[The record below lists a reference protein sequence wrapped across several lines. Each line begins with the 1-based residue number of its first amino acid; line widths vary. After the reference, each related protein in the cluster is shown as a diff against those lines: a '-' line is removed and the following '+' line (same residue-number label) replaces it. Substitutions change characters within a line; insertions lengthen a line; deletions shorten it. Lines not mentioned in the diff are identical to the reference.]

1 MKNNLWFIPF
11 ILLCFS
17 PWLQT
22 GASDGRIIAVS
33 KTSTETAVYRPTI
46 AKFPTNTSNQAVNL
60 KAGLVNEDLLIAMM
74 GFHSGTNRSKA
85 FDGSRGQGVT
95 VSTLNK
101 ANLIIGDNWSGL
113 KIAPEYRCTPYN
125 RDDYRY
131 PQSVEPKIVE
141 KYGGIYSPYT
151 GKCFDS
157 LDDTD
162 IEHIIPL
169 SEAHDSGLCAAD
181 LKTRR
186 RFASDMLN
194 LTLADPFVNRYQ
206 KKHYDAAEWMPVL
219 NQCWYANR
227 IVEIRRKYNL
237 TIDRR
242 EAEILERILSSC
254 TSTEMEIPPC
264 ESARPESELESVPSP
279 QKSTDNIDALSL
291 WDDNRNGRIT
301 CAEARRHGIAPVQ
314 RSHPAYRYM
323 RDGDGDGVVY
333 E

>member
-22 GASDGRIIAVS
+22 EASDGRIIAVS
-33 KTSTETAVYRPTI
+33 KTSMETAVYRPTI
-46 AKFPTNTSNQAVNL
+46 ANFPANTFNQAVNL
-60 KAGLVNEDLLIAMM
+60 MAGLVNEDLLIAMM
-74 GFHSGTNRSKA
+74 GFHPGTKRSKA
-85 FDGSRGQGVT
+85 FDGSPGQGVT

-101 ANLIIGDNWSGL
+101 ASLIIGDYWSGL
-113 KIAPEYRCTPYN
+113 KIAPEHRCTPYK

-131 PQSVEPKIVE
+131 PQSLESKIFAII
-141 KYGGIYSPYT
+141 GIIYCPYT
-151 GKCFDS
+151 GQCFDS
-157 LDDTD
+157 LRDTD

-181 LKTRR
+181 LETRR
-186 RFASDMLN
+186 RFASDLLN
-194 LTLADPFVNRYQ
+194 LTLAEPRVNRHQ
-206 KKHYDAAEWMPVL
+206 KWHYDAAEWMPAL
-219 NQCWYANR
+219 NECWFANR
-227 IVEIRRKYNL
+227 IVEVRRKYNL

-242 EAEILERILSSC
+242 EAESLESVLSSC
-254 TSTEMEIPPC
+254 SSTEMVIHPC
-264 ESARPESELESVPSP
+264 ESAQSRSAVASASLNRIPSGNNDP
-279 QKSTDNIDALSL
+279 LSL

-301 CAEARRHGIAPVQ
+301 CKEARRHGIAPVP

-323 RDGDGDGVVY
+323 RDGDGDGVVC

>member
-1 MKNNLWFIPF
+1 MKNYLWFIPF

-22 GASDGRIIAVS
+22 EASDGRIIAVS
-33 KTSTETAVYRPTI
+33 KTSMETAVYRPTI
-46 AKFPTNTSNQAVNL
+46 GKFPTNTSNQAFNL
-60 KAGLVNEDLLIAMM
+60 MAGLENEDLLIAMM
-74 GFHSGTNRSKA
+74 GFHSGTKRSKT
-85 FDGSRGQGVT
+85 FDRSRGQGVT

-101 ANLIIGDNWSGL
+101 ASLSIGDNWRGIE
-113 KIAPEYRCTPYN
+113 IAPEYRCTPYN

-141 KYGGIYSPYT
+141 KYGVIYSPYT
-151 GKCFDS
+151 GQCYDS
-157 LDDTD
+157 LRDTD
-162 IEHIIPL
+162 IEHIIAL

-181 LKTRR
+181 PETRR
-186 RFASDMLN
+186 RFASDLLN
-194 LTLADPFVNRYQ
+194 LTLAEPHVNRHQ
-206 KKHYDAAEWMPVL
+206 KRHYDAAEWMPAL

-227 IVEIRRKYNL
+227 NVEVRLKNNL

-242 EAEILERILSSC
+242 EAESLESVLSSC
-254 TSTEMEIPPC
+254 TSTEMVIRPC
-264 ESARPESELESVPSP
+264 ESAQSEDE
-279 QKSTDNIDALSL
+279 QATDPPNKKPTGNIDALSL

-314 RSHPAYRYM
+314 RSHPAYPYM
-323 RDGDGDGVVY
+323 RDGDGDGVVC

>member
-1 MKNNLWFIPF
+1 MKKIFFCLIPF
-11 ILLCFS
+11 ILLSCS
-17 PWLQT
+17 SNSGLP
-22 GASDGRIIAVS
+22 DGRIISVS

-46 AKFPTNTSNQAVNL
+46 GKFPTNTSNQAVNIM
-60 KAGLVNEDLLIAMM
+60 AGLVNEDLLKAMM
-74 GFHSGTNRSKA
+74 GFHPGTKISKA
-85 FDGSRGQGVT
+85 FDRSRGQGVT

-101 ANLIIGDNWSGL
+101 ASMIIGDNWREIV
-113 KIAPEYRCTPYN
+113 IAPEHRCSPYSQE
-125 RDDYRY
+125 DYRY
-131 PQSVEPKIVE
+131 PQSLEPKIFAII
-141 KYGGIYSPYT
+141 GIIYCPYT
-151 GKCFDS
+151 GKCFVS
-157 LDDTD
+157 LRDTD
-162 IEHIIPL
+162 IEHIIAR

-186 RFASDMLN
+186 RFASDLDN
-194 LTLADPFVNRYQ
+194 LTLADPYVNRYR
-206 KKHYDAAEWMPVL
+206 KKHHDAAEWMPAL

-242 EAEILERILSSC
+242 EAEILESVLSSC
-254 TSTEMEIPPC
+254 TSTEMVIRPC
-264 ESARPESELESVPSP
+264 ESAQSEDELATDPP
-279 QKSTDNIDALSL
+279 NQKSTGNIDALSL

-323 RDGDGDGVVY
+323 RDGDGDGVVC

>member
-22 GASDGRIIAVS
+22 EASDGRIIAVS
-33 KTSTETAVYRPTI
+33 KTPMETAVYRPTI
-46 AKFPTNTSNQAVNL
+46 AKFPANTFNQAVNL
-60 KAGLVNEDLLIAMM
+60 MAGLVNEDLLKAMM
-74 GFHSGTNRSKA
+74 GFHPGTKISKA
-85 FDGSRGQGVT
+85 FDGTRGQGVT

-101 ANLIIGDNWSGL
+101 ASLIIGDSWRGL
-113 KIAPEYRCTPYN
+113 KIAPEHRCTPYK

-131 PQSVEPKIVE
+131 PQSLESKIFE
-141 KYGGIYSPYT
+141 SSGMIYCPYT
-151 GKCFDS
+151 GQCFDS
-157 LDDTD
+157 LRDTD

-181 LKTRR
+181 LETRR
-186 RFASDMLN
+186 RFASDLLN
-194 LTLADPFVNRYQ
+194 ITLAEPHVNRYQ
-206 KKHYDAAEWMPVL
+206 KRHYDAAEWMPAL

-227 IVEIRRKYNL
+227 NVEVRLKNNL

-242 EAEILERILSSC
+242 EAESLESVLSSC
-254 TSTEMEIPPC
+254 TSTEMVIRPC
-264 ESARPESELESVPSP
+264 ESAQSRSAVASASSNRLPS
-279 QKSTDNIDALSL
+279 DNNDPLSL

-301 CAEARRHGIAPVQ
+301 CKEARRHGIAPVP

-323 RDGDGDGVVY
+323 RDGDGDGVVC

>member
-1 MKNNLWFIPF
+1 MKNYLWFIPF
-11 ILLCFS
+11 ILLSFS
-17 PWLQT
+17 PWPHA

-33 KTSTETAVYRPTI
+33 KNSMETAVYRPTI
-46 AKFPTNTSNQAVNL
+46 GKFPTNTSNQAVNL
-60 KAGLVNEDLLIAMM
+60 MAGLVNEDLLIAMM
-74 GFHSGTNRSKA
+74 GFHSGTKRSKA
-85 FDGSRGQGVT
+85 FDRRRGPGVT

-101 ANLIIGDNWSGL
+101 ASLIIGDYWREIV
-113 KIAPEYRCTPYN
+113 IAPEHRCTPYN

-131 PQSVEPKIVE
+131 PQSLEPEIVAII
-141 KYGGIYSPYT
+141 GIIYCPYT
-151 GKCFDS
+151 GQCFDS
-157 LDDTD
+157 LRDTD
-162 IEHIIPL
+162 IEHIIAL

-181 LKTRR
+181 LETRR
-186 RFASDMLN
+186 RFATDMLN

-254 TSTEMEIPPC
+254 TSTEMVIRPC
-264 ESARPESELESVPSP
+264 ESARPESEPESVPSP
-279 QKSTDNIDALSL
+279 QKSTNNIDALGL

-323 RDGDGDGVVY
+323 RDGDGDGVVC